1 MKNILNKRKNAGFTL
16 LELVVVVAVMGLIS
30 SMAMDVYTDNSNQKR
45 FEATKERLAEIKF
58 AIIGDP
64 MMRVGS
70 QAVLTGFFNDMGR
83 YPKNLQELTEDLTA
97 QNYPNSGL
105 CITGYV
111 PDDSVINETTCTT
124 ASGTWVIE
132 ADDKSAWSGPYLHN
146 LQTAVDDNGTPND
159 ASDDVGYIAFADAW
173 GNISHSNNF
182 GWSFYTTN
190 LPTSLVIK
198 SSGLNRSFA
207 PLEPGYEEDK
217 STTIYATELAYIDNL
232 KSLNTGYCIENS
244 TFEIKPLMDKTAC
257 DAVPTTHKWAA
268 FP

>member
-1 MKNILNKRKNAGFTL
+1 MKNLINKRKKNQTGFTL

-70 QAVLTGFFNDMGR
+70 QAILTGYYNDMIL
-83 YPKNLQELTEDLTA
+83 PPSNLKDLINDPT
-97 QNYPNSGL
+97 PDTKGECFDISKV
-105 CITGYV
+105 ITS
-111 PDDSVINETTCTT
+111 DTNKTTCEAT
-124 ASGTWVIE
+124 SVNTWVS
-132 ADDKSAWSGPYLHN
+132 DWQGPYLHN
-146 LQTAVDDNGTPND
+146 LQTFFDDKNTPND
-159 ASDDVGYIAFADAW
+159 ESDDVTRLVFSDAW
-173 GNISHSNNF
+173 GNHDASDTDDF
-182 GWSFYTTN
+182 GWGFDDSTGDLTV
-190 LPTSLVIK
+190 TSA
-198 SSGLNRSFA
+198 GLNRSFSSSD
-207 PLEPGYEEDK
+207 LGYEEDK

-232 KSLNTGYCIENS
+232 KSLNTGYCIEKI
-244 TFEIKPLMDKTAC
+244 TFKIKPLMDKTSC